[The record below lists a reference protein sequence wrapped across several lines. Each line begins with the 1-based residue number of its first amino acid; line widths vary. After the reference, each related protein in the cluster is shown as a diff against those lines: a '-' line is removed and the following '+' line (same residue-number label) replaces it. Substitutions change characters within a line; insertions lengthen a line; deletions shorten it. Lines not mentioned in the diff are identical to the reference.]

1 MALGQWQ
8 HTPLAVTQALPVT
21 KLPPQEP
28 APPGLKASSI
38 PGKAARAT
46 KPSEMAQS
54 PFFRLPLKGC
64 SGKDALCLT
73 LAFLFPQGFM

>member
-8 HTPLAVTQALPVT
+8 HTPLAVTQALPAT

-28 APPGLKASSI
+28 ARLGLKASSI
-38 PGKAARAT
+38 PRKAARAT
-46 KPSEMAQS
+46 KPSEMAQT

-64 SGKDALCLT
+64 SGKDAPCLT